1 MKRMN
6 YRYSSESIAT
16 TKTTRLKDASS
27 SGKQNCSS
35 NRNTQESNVCEKV
48 ECTKNKQKELQC
60 YQIVYCGVISLLSSP
75 SLLSSLKS
83 CAYVSY
89 QQRYLL

>member
-6 YRYSSESIAT
+6 YWYSSKSIAT

-35 NRNTQESNVCEKV
+35 NRNTQESNVYEKV
-48 ECTKNKQKELQC
+48 EYTKNKKKELQC
-60 YQIVYCGVISLLSSP
+60 YWIVYYGVISLLSLLL
-75 SLLSSLKS
+75 LLSS
-83 CAYVSY
+83 
-89 QQRYLL
+89 